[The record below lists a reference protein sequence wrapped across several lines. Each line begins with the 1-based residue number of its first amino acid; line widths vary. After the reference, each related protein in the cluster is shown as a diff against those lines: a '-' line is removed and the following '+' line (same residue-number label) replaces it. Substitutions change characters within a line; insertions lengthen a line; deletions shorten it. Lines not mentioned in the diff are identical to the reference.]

1 MHTKQKRLNKGEDE
15 DIYNILCVS
24 ILIIPNLDMSVVQT
38 INWLSLIN
46 VIYSNLYR
54 KISRK
59 DDSSIPL
66 LTLNMDLDAEQ
77 SIYTKY

>member
-15 DIYNILCVS
+15 DIYNILYVS
-24 ILIIPNLDMSVVQT
+24 ILIIPNLHMSVVQT